1 MRYGRIM
8 TEQEAMASQLR
19 GARAMARLKVAELA
33 RKARVAPNTIVRI
46 ESGKKVSPGS
56 LAAVRGALEASG
68 IEFLER
74 GIKLT
79 DAGVGAGEQDISQRV
94 EHVLRLAREIASLP
108 IVQGGS
114 PDEIVGYD
122 EFGAPR

>member
-1 MRYGRIM
+1 M
-8 TEQEAMASQLR
+8 TEQQAIASQLR

-46 ESGKKVSPGS
+46 ESGRKVSPSS

-74 GIKLT
+74 GVKLRNFGGEE
-79 DAGVGAGEQDISQRV
+79 ARGVQERV
-94 EHVLRLAREIASLP
+94 EHVLSLARQIASLP
-108 IVQGGS
+108 IVEEGS

-122 EFGAPR
+122 EFGAPS

>member
-1 MRYGRIM
+1 
-8 TEQEAMASQLR
+8 
-19 GARAMARLKVAELA
+19 MARLKVAELA

-46 ESGKKVSPGS
+46 EAGRKVSASS

-74 GIKLT
+74 GVKLK
-79 DAGVGAGEQDISQRV
+79 DAGGEEEQEVQERV
-94 EHVLRLAREIASLP
+94 ERVLSLARQIASLP
-108 IVQGGS
+108 VVGEGS

-122 EFGAPR
+122 EFGAPS

>member
-1 MRYGRIM
+1 MRYHLIM
-8 TEQEAMASQLR
+8 TEQQAIACQLR

-46 ESGKKVSPGS
+46 ESGRKVSPSS

-74 GIKLT
+74 GVKLRNL
-79 DAGVGAGEQDISQRV
+79 GGEEGQDVQERV
-94 EHVLRLAREIASLP
+94 EHVLSLARQIASLP
-108 IVQGGS
+108 MVEEGS
-114 PDEIVGYD
+114 PDEIIGYD
-122 EFGAPR
+122 EFGAPS